1 MHRLTFAFAAL
12 VVTTTACGKDDGGTT
27 GAADTTTSTST
38 TTGTSSESSTSADES
53 TSSSSSSS
61 GPGTPSCPFYAY
73 QQPPEG
79 NVGEPYEYIPEPT
92 DEPKYWFVEYEAT
105 VPGLT
110 FGPMISGTP
119 EAEGGYP
126 LMVSIVDGNGG
137 VCQPQMFTL
146 VIGPPLPGDSSTS
159 GTSGDESS
167 GSDSSGSSGTDSGSS
182 SSGG

>member
-27 GAADTTTSTST
+27 DAADTTTSTST
-38 TTGTSSESSTSADES
+38 TTGTSSESSTSDES
-53 TSSSSSSS
+53 TSSSSSS

-126 LMVSIVDGNGG
+126 LKVSIVDGNGG

-146 VIGPPLPGDSSTS
+146 VIGPALPGDSSTS
-159 GTSGDESS
+159 GESS
-167 GSDSSGSSGTDSGSS
+167 GGSDSTGTGGSDSGSS
-182 SSGG
+182 STGV

>member
-12 VVTTTACGKDDGGTT
+12 VATSTACGKDDGGTS

-38 TTGTSSESSTSADES
+38 TTGTSSESTTSDES
-53 TSSSSSSS
+53 TSSTSSSS

-92 DEPKYWFVEYEAT
+92 DEPKYWFVDYEAT

-119 EAEGGYP
+119 EAVGGYP
-126 LMVSIVDGNGG
+126 LMVSIIDGNGG

-146 VIGPPLPGDSSTS
+146 VIGPPLPSDSSTS
-159 GTSGDESS
+159 GDTSG
-167 GSDSSGSSGTDSGSS
+167 GSDSSSTGGSDSGSS